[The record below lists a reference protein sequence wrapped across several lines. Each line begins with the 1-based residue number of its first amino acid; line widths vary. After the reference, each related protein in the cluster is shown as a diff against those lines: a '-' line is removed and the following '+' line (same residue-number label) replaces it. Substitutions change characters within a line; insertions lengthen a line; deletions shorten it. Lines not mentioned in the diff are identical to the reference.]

1 MASATL
7 AQPQPDDAYDVVIS
21 IDTHWDF
28 HVAVALAPNGGK
40 LDEYRIPTIQRGYQ
54 ALIGWTELFGSRP
67 VFAMEGTSSFGAGLC
82 LCRELLAAGFSV
94 IEANR
99 PDRSTRRRRGKD
111 DSIDAE
117 VAARAF
123 LAGTTMSIPKSG
135 AKHVEMIRM
144 LKVAKD
150 SAIDCRTKAI
160 NQIRALLVTA
170 PPALR
175 ERLAGQSRGEL
186 ISTCAAF
193 RPGAL
198 ACPLMAAKR
207 ALRSLA
213 RRIQALDHELAEL
226 LSDLDAVTRAACPGL
241 RQSYGIGVDGAS
253 ILLTAAGDNP
263 ERLRSEASFAAPC
276 GASPL
281 PASSGTNRRHRLN
294 RGGNRQA
301 NAALH
306 RIAVVRLR
314 YHQATRDYAERRRG
328 EGLSNKEILCCLKRF
343 IAREVFHL
351 LRGRPPLRTAAA

>member
-7 AQPQPDDAYDVVIS
+7 AQPRPDDAFDVVIG
-21 IDTHWDF
+21 IDTHRDF

-40 LDEYRIPTIQRGYQ
+40 LDECRIPTIQQGYQ
-54 ALIGWTELFGSRP
+54 ALIGWSELFGNHP

-82 LCRELLAAGFSV
+82 RELLAAGFPV
-94 IEANR
+94 VEANR

-111 DSIDAE
+111 DGIDAE

-123 LAGTTMSIPKSG
+123 LAGTVMAVPKSG
-135 AKHVEMIRM
+135 GDQVEMIRM

-150 SAIDCRTKAI
+150 SAIESRTKAI

-170 PPALR
+170 PSALR
-175 ERLAGQSRGEL
+175 EKLSSLSRGEL
-186 ISTCAAF
+186 ITTCATL

-198 ACPLMAAKR
+198 AGPLMAAKR

-213 RRIQALDHELAEL
+213 RRVQALDSELDEL
-226 LSDLDAVTRAACPGL
+226 LRDLDALTQAACPGL
-241 RQSYGIGVDGAS
+241 RQTYGIGVDGAA

-263 ERLRSEASFAAPC
+263 ERLRSEGSFAALC

-281 PASSGTNRRHRLN
+281 PASSGNTRRHRLN

-314 YHQATRDYAERRRG
+314 YHQATRTYAERRRG
-328 EGLSNKEILCCLKRF
+328 EGLSNKEILRCLKRF

-351 LRGRPPLRTAAA
+351 LMGRAPLRTAAT